1 MPRTS
6 YLSLFDPSLTSTT
19 LSRRVSRGWSFDGN
33 FNDVAEGRL
42 AFGGSPRVS
51 SGQTLIY
58 KAFLAF
64 KCLNMR
70 PRGMRVQDQLSPRS
84 RSSCDSGLRLFLF
97 KFFFLLFPFL
107 ISIMCRFSR
116 AFARNH
122 SDVAVCFVGF
132 VLVPI
137 MLSAVVSSKNS

>member
-97 KFFFLLFPFL
+97 KFFFFFFFLSSFPL
-107 ISIMCRFSR
+107 CV
-116 AFARNH
+116 AFHAHLQGIIR
-122 SDVAVCFVGF
+122 
-132 VLVPI
+132 
-137 MLSAVVSSKNS
+137 M